1 MSTTELHS
9 LDLLTFPVWIVSPQ
23 TEELVFANIVA
34 RELMQDLCFTPLR
47 KGIFSTHYQNDLT
60 MYLSDLRNHHHIVEI
75 LTVYRDGE
83 EIALASRLSI
93 QSLPD
98 VGDVILFE
106 GIETPTAQ
114 GLKASRSATY
124 QRKKQG
130 FYARFFQTN
139 SAPMLLI
146 DPSRDGLIVD
156 ANLSALNFY
165 GYSHDVMCQKHTWKI
180 NMLGRHILPVM
191 HEIAHLPGGHKP
203 LHFVHKLAD
212 GTSRHVQIYAGPIE
226 IYGNKLLLCI
236 IHDIT
241 EQKRLEQ
248 ELERAALCDPL
259 TGLLNRRHF
268 YQVTGPEQT
277 YAISLTQDYSLL
289 LIDIDRFKSIN
300 DLFGH
305 LKGDEVIC
313 ALART
318 LESCAR
324 KDDLIFRWGGE
335 EFVLLLPRTSLD
347 IALNLAEVIR
357 ATVAKVT
364 LPGLPRF
371 TVSIGVARHET
382 NESIDELFKRVDDA
396 LYKAKHE
403 GRNKVLAA

>member
-9 LDLLTFPVWIVSPQ
+9 LDLLTIPVWIVLPH
-23 TEELVFANIVA
+23 TEELVFANAVA
-34 RELMQDLCFTPLR
+34 REIMPEPSFSRLR
-47 KGIFSTHYQNDLT
+47 RGIFSTHAQADLP
-60 MYLSDLRNHHHIVEI
+60 MYLGDLRNHHDIVEI
-75 LTVYRDGE
+75 ITVYRDGA
-83 EIALASRLSI
+83 EIALSCRLSI
-93 QSLPD
+93 RTLAN

-106 GIETPTAQ
+106 GIETPSAQ

-130 FYARFFQTN
+130 FYARFFLTN

-156 ANLSALNFY
+156 ANLSALTFY
-165 GYSHDVMCQKHTWKI
+165 GYSHDVMCQKHTWEI

-191 HEIAHLPGGHKP
+191 HKIAHLPGGHKP

-212 GTSRHVQIYAGPIE
+212 GSTRHVQTYAGPIE
-226 IYGNKLLLCI
+226 IYGNKLMLCI

-248 ELERAALCDPL
+248 ELERAALHDAL

-268 YQVTGPEQT
+268 YQITEPEQT
-277 YAISLTQDYSLL
+277 HAILLTQDYSLL
-289 LIDIDRFKSIN
+289 LIDTDRFKSIN

-305 LKGDEVIC
+305 LKGDEVLC

-347 IALNLAEVIR
+347 VAINLAEVIR
-357 ATVAKVT
+357 ATVARVT

-371 TVSIGVARHET
+371 TVSIGVARHEA

-396 LYKAKHE
+396 LYKAKNE
-403 GRNKVLAA
+403 GRNRVLAA